1 MPGVVR
7 ALHDGGFDG
16 CLSVEIDLVGE
27 QWVHQTEEEIVE
39 ASVAALREIVPAV
52 VA

>member
-1 MPGVVR
+1 VR
-7 ALHDGGFDG
+7 ALHEGGFDG
-16 CLSVEIDLVGE
+16 CLAVEIDLVGE